1 METTEREV
9 KVLTLHDGKCPFEE
23 WFSSLKDL
31 STRLRIS
38 ARITRVQN
46 GNLGDV
52 RSIGAGIH
60 EIRLDFGPG
69 YRIYFALVGRVV
81 IVLVAGGDKSTQD
94 RDIQTSQR
102 LWKENQDATKRFQ
115 RDFGA

>member
-1 METTEREV
+1 MEIIEREV
-9 KVLTLHDGKCPFEE
+9 KVLTLDNGKCPFEE
-23 WFSSLKDL
+23 WFSSLKEL

-38 ARITRVQN
+38 ARVARVQN

-52 RSIGAGIH
+52 RGVGAGIH

-69 YRIYFALVGRVV
+69 YRLYFALAGQVI
-81 IVLVAGGDKSTQD
+81 IVLLAGGDKSTQSK
-94 RDIQTSQR
+94 DIQTAQR
-102 LWKENQDATKRFQ
+102 LWKENQDATERFQ